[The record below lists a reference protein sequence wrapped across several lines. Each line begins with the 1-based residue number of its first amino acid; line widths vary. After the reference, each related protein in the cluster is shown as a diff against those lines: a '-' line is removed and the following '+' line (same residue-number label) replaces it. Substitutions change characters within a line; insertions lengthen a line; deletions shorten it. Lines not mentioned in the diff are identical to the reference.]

1 MIEQLGRGHYKLI
14 VSVTQ
19 DGVRTRRTRKV
30 FCSGKREAQR
40 LYNEFE
46 EEVRSEIVCELT
58 VDELL
63 EWHIENLERN
73 GIKATTKRAYECSKK
88 AINSSLGERKA
99 DSLTLI
105 DIDRFI
111 SLEAKI
117 KSPKSIKNEMSLL
130 SSAYKAAIRSG
141 LLRKNPCEYAVI
153 PKQVKPD
160 IDTLTNETIKDFI
173 AALDNTVIDFK
184 VMCELALFCGMR
196 RSEILGLLKTDI
208 YDNAVHINKV
218 RMHFNKQ
225 DIIQTPKTKSSD
237 RVLSVPEFILEDIKK
252 MQEEQKS
259 RPRQSEYLI
268 QNLWGDPPSSYWV
281 DKRMSEL
288 IEQNDLPHIT
298 MHGLRHSYTS
308 MLINEGIPI
317 AEVSSELGHSS
328 IDITL
333 RTYTHLFKDVSTA
346 SKEISKLMENKFS
359 KSSGT
364 FSGTP

>member
-1 MIEQLGRGHYKLI
+1 MIEYEGNGKYKLTVNI
-14 VSVTQ
+14 Q
-19 DGVRTRRTRKV
+19 DGDKRIRRAKRIHA
-30 FCSGKREAQR
+30 SGMREAR
-40 LYNEFE
+40 KIYKEFDL
-46 EEVRSEIVCELT
+46 EVRNEIRCDLT
-58 VDELL
+58 VKELL
-63 EWHIENLERN
+63 KQHIENLERK
-73 GIKATTKRAYECSKK
+73 GIKATTKRAYECSEK
-88 AINSSLGERKA
+88 AINKLLGERKA
-99 DSLTLI
+99 DSLTLV
-105 DIDRFI
+105 DIDKFI
-111 SLEAKI
+111 SLEAEK
-117 KSPKSIKNEMSLL
+117 KSPKSIKNEVSLL
-130 SSAYKAAIRSG
+130 NSAYKSAIRLG
-141 LLRKNPCEYAVI
+141 MLKQNPCDNAAI
-153 PKQVKPD
+153 PKQIKPD
-160 IDTLTNETIKDFI
+160 IDTLTDDTIKDFI

-208 YDNAVHINKV
+208 HDNAVHINKV

-237 RVLSVPEFILEDIKK
+237 RVLSVPGFILEDIKK

-346 SKEISKLMENKFS
+346 SKEISKIMEKKFS
-359 KSSGT
+359 PPNSPPDK
-364 FSGTP
+364 